1 MACLI
6 VGEDEVVPTL
16 PSPDRLVKLG
26 DDRADV
32 DERDQGVANHV
43 QNEHCYRHRAQSD
56 VLALPAPAAQSPSC
70 AAAQQRVMHS
80 TAQRST
86 ARRSTAWR
94 GTARRHALEALAQ
107 ATCQRYSA
115 RWHGLC

>member
-1 MACLI
+1 MPAMACLI

-56 VLALPAPAAQSPSC
+56 VLAPPAPAAQSPSC

-80 TAQRST
+80 TA
-86 ARRSTAWR
+86 
-94 GTARRHALEALAQ
+94 
-107 ATCQRYSA
+107 
-115 RWHGLC
+115 

>member
-6 VGEDEVVPTL
+6 VGEDKVVPTL

-56 VLALPAPAAQSPSC
+56 VLALPTPAAQSPSC

-80 TAQRST
+80 TAQRSA
-86 ARRSTAWR
+86 ARH
-94 GTARRHALEALAQ
+94 GTARHGAARHGTAARVGGA
-107 ATCQRYSA
+107 SA
-115 RWHGLC
+115 GNMPTP

>member
-1 MACLI
+1 VPAMACLI
-6 VGEDEVVPTL
+6 VGEDEVVPT
-16 PSPDRLVKLG
+16 
-26 DDRADV
+26 
-32 DERDQGVANHV
+32 

-56 VLALPAPAAQSPSC
+56 VLALPTPAAQSPSC